1 MTPIQRTR
9 VAAYGLITDDDG
21 RVLLCRIAPTVAP
34 GEVWTLPGGGIEFG
48 ESPIDAV
55 VREVAEET
63 GFVVEVEGLLDI
75 SDRLFT
81 DVQGG
86 GDLHAI
92 RIVYRVRITSGG
104 LRDEVDGSTD
114 TCAWFSV
121 EDAQRRNLGDM
132 ARRTIV
138 LAGTVRG

>member
-9 VAAYGLITDDDG
+9 VAAYAFISDERG
-21 RVLLCRIAPTVAP
+21 RVLLCRISPTVAP

-48 ESPIDAV
+48 KSPIDAV

-63 GFVVEVEGLLDI
+63 GLDGEVERLLDV

-81 DVQGG
+81 DVQAG
-86 GDLHAI
+86 GDMHAI
-92 RIVYRVRITSGG
+92 RIVYRVRITAGG

-114 TCAWFSV
+114 TCAWFAI
-121 EDAQRRNLGDM
+121 EDAERLNLGDM
-132 ARRTIV
+132 ARRTIA
-138 LAGTVRG
+138 LAGTRSA

>member
-48 ESPIDAV
+48 EAPIDAV

-63 GFVVEVEGLLDI
+63 GFVVAVEALLDV
-75 SDRLFT
+75 SDRQFT

-92 RIVYRVRITSGG
+92 RIVYRVRIQSGS

-114 TCAWFSV
+114 TCAWFTV

-132 ARRTIV
+132 ARRTIA
-138 LAGTVRG
+138 LAGAPHE

>member
-9 VAAYGLITDDDG
+9 VAAYALITDERR

-48 ESPIDAV
+48 ESPVEAV
-55 VREVAEET
+55 VREVEEET
-63 GFVVEVEGLLDI
+63 GFVVDVDRLIDV

-81 DVQGG
+81 DAQGG

-92 RIVYRVRITSGG
+92 RIAYRVRIIAGG

-114 TCAWFSV
+114 TCAWFAL
-121 EDAQRRNLGDM
+121 EDAEQLNLGDM
-132 ARRTIV
+132 ARRTIA
-138 LAGTVRG
+138 LAGNVRE